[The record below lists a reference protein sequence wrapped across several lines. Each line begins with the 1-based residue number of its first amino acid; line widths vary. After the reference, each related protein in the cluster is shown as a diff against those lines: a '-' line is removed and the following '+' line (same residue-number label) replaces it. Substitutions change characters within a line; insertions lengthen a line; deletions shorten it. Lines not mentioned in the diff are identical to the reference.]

1 MTDAA
6 APPRSLRHQLAVM
19 TGAKAISNT
28 ALRWVGPFLPTL
40 ERAFNA
46 TTGTLTGIM
55 GVAELAGLTTGATGR
70 FLDRGHERT
79 VYCLG
84 LLAVAA
90 SSAIALGGSVPLF
103 AVSYV
108 LLVLGV
114 GNLTTAGHAWIAHR
128 VPFTTRSRAI
138 GAFETSWAL
147 ALLIGAPIVALLI
160 RWFDWRGPYV
170 ALLCATVA
178 ASGLVWMLVSAGSPS
193 THAQQP
199 TVRERLPRTAWPP
212 MLGSAAIAA
221 TGMSVFIVSGA
232 WLDDA
237 HGVSTGGLGVIAAI
251 FGGLELVSSS
261 GVALFADRVG
271 ARRSV
276 AAGLLMLGGGLA
288 LIAASGSSRTLAVAG
303 LAVFLTGFEYGFVSS
318 LTLVSEAAP
327 AARGRAIGLS
337 NMLGTIARSA
347 AVIAAGQL
355 YDTFGMSGPVT
366 WAAITASMALALTF
380 FSRLPHE

>member
-1 MTDAA
+1 
-6 APPRSLRHQLAVM
+6 M
-19 TGAKAISNT
+19 TGAKSISNT

-40 ERAFNA
+40 ERAFNT

-193 THAQQP
+193 THAEQP

-355 YDTFGMSGPVT
+355 YDNFGMSGPVT
-366 WAAITASMALALTF
+366 WAAITASVALALTF

>member
-1 MTDAA
+1 
-6 APPRSLRHQLAVM
+6 LRNQLVAL
-19 TGAKAISNT
+19 TGAKAIANT

-40 ERAFNA
+40 ERAFGT

-55 GVAELAGLTTGATGR
+55 GVAELGGLTTGATGR

-79 VYCLG
+79 VCCLG

-108 LLVLGV
+108 VLVLGV
-114 GNLTTAGHAWIAHR
+114 GNLTVAGHAWIAHR
-128 VPFTTRSRAI
+128 VPFATRSRAI
-138 GAFETSWAL
+138 GSFETSWAF

-160 RWFDWRGPYV
+160 RWFDWHGPYV
-170 ALLCATVA
+170 ALLIGALA
-178 ASGLVWMLVSAGSPS
+178 ASALVWAFVSPGTPSAHAGAH
-193 THAQQP
+193 TER
-199 TVRERLPRTAWPP
+199 VRLPRSAWPP
-212 MLGSAAIAA
+212 MLASAATAA
-221 TGMSVFIVSGA
+221 TGLSVFIVSGA

-237 HGVSTGGLGVIAAI
+237 YGMSTGGLGLVAAF
-251 FGGLELVSSS
+251 FGALELLSSS
-261 GVALFADRVG
+261 SVALFADRFG

-276 AAGLLMLGGGLA
+276 AAGLVVVGGGLVM
-288 LIAASGSSRTLAVAG
+288 IATAGSSRAMAIAG

-337 NMLGTIARSA
+337 SMLGTLARSA
-347 AVIAAGQL
+347 AVITAGQL
-355 YDTFGMSGPVT
+355 YDAFGISGPVT
-366 WAAITASMALALTF
+366 WAAVTASLAMAATL
-380 FSRLPHE
+380 FSRLAHE

>member
-1 MTDAA
+1 MIDRA
-6 APPRSLRHQLAVM
+6 APPRPLRRQLVVL
-19 TGAKAISNT
+19 TGAKSIANA

-40 ERAFNA
+40 ERAFDT

-55 GVAELAGLTTGATGR
+55 GVAELGGLTTGATGH

-84 LLAVAA
+84 LLAVTA

-108 LLVLGV
+108 VLVLGV
-114 GNLTTAGHAWIAHR
+114 GNLTVAGHAWIAHR
-128 VPFTTRSRAI
+128 VPFATRSRAI
-138 GAFETSWAL
+138 GSFEISWAL
-147 ALLIGAPIVALLI
+147 ALLIGAPILALLI

-170 ALLCATVA
+170 ALLCGSILA
-178 ASGLVWMLVSAGSPS
+178 AGLVWTFVAPGSSPAHES
-193 THAQQP
+193 GRTE
-199 TVRERLPRTAWPP
+199 RERLPRTAWPP
-212 MLGSAAIAA
+212 MLASAAIAA
-221 TGMSVFIVSGA
+221 TGLSVFIVSGA

-237 HGVSTGGLGVIAAI
+237 HGVSTGGLGLVAAG
-251 FGGLELVSSS
+251 FGALELMSSG
-261 GVALFADRVG
+261 GVALFADRFG

-276 AAGLLMLGGGLA
+276 ATGLLVLGGGLA
-288 LIAASGSSRTLAVAG
+288 IIATSGSSRGLAIAG

-327 AARGRAIGLS
+327 AARGRAIGVS
-337 NMLGTIARSA
+337 SMLGTLARSA

-355 YDTFGMSGPVT
+355 YDAFGMAGPVT
-366 WAAITASMALALTF
+366 WAAITATLALTATLL
-380 FSRLPHE
+380 SPIGRA